1 MKLTSD
7 VSAKPVNFQNMEIE
21 GKNGSKI
28 RLQEGSETF
37 DFGRGLG
44 FISNDRAISRH
55 HISFN
60 LHEDQT
66 RVCFEVKGKNPVW
79 VRESGNDKIRVYK
92 RSEGGEIKSG
102 DSFCVASKNPVWF
115 NVKGIAREDQD
126 DGESKSELSLDE
138 AFAETSGIEYDEVET
153 GDISNIDPVKEFNF
167 VVIGHEFDNYPK
179 KMLRDIRNWDWFLE
193 EPKEDSDEDEVSER
207 KKKGTRKKRKKSG
220 GDDDDEVWTGESEE
234 DVEMIKKMRN
244 VPKPKYSTRSKE
256 QKKDKKGASTS
267 KNAMDTAKKNAK
279 DDYNDD
285 DEDEDEADETLGGF
299 IVDDEDIGEE
309 NDEDD
314 EEEEFEDDED
324 EDE

>member
-1 MKLTSD
+1 
-7 VSAKPVNFQNMEIE
+7 MEIE

-44 FISNDRAISRH
+44 FISSDRAISRQ
-55 HISFN
+55 HISFK

-66 RVCFEVKGKNPVW
+66 RACFEVKGKNPVW
-79 VRESGNDKIRVYK
+79 VRESGNDKISVYK
-92 RSEGGEIKSG
+92 RFEGGEIKSG
-102 DSFCVASKNPVWF
+102 DSFCVASKNPIWF

-126 DGESKSELSLDE
+126 DSESKSELSLDE
-138 AFAETSGIEYDEVET
+138 AFAETSGIEYDELET

-179 KMLRDIRNWDWFLE
+179 KMLRNIRNWDWFLE

-207 KKKGTRKKRKKSG
+207 KKKGTGKKRKKSG
-220 GDDDDEVWTGESEE
+220 GDDNDEVWTGESEE

-244 VPKPKYSTRSKE
+244 VRKPKYSTRSKE

-267 KNAMDTAKKNAK
+267 KSAMDTAKKNAK

-285 DEDEDEADETLGGF
+285 DDDDDEADEDFSLL
-299 IVDDEDIGEE
+299 DENRGVPVGV
-309 NDEDD
+309 
-314 EEEEFEDDED
+314 
-324 EDE
+324 